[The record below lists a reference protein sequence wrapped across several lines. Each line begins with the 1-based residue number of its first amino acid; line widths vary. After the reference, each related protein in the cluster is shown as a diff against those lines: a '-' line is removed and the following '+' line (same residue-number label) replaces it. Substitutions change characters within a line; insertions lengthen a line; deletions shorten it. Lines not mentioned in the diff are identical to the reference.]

1 MRKICILSTI
11 LLLFTSLRPVDD
23 AEKAALDYIGLYSH
37 LAMVESQ
44 EYGIPASVILAQGLI
59 ETNSGQSILARRA
72 KNHFGI
78 KCKSDWQGATYYYID
93 DDRNAKGELV
103 PSCFRNY
110 TSVEESYRD
119 HSLFLRYRDRYAPLF
134 DIPVSDYEGW
144 CKGLKTCGYATNDR
158 YADALITK
166 IKTYKLYT
174 LDRPNEG
181 RSYRQAKNGG

>member
-1 MRKICILSTI
+1 MKKILILVSAVV
-11 LLLFTSLRPVDD
+11 LFSSLRLIDS
-23 AEKAALDYIGLYSH
+23 EERAALDYIALYSH
-37 LAMVESQ
+37 LAVLESQ
-44 EYGIPASVILAQGLI
+44 EFGIPASVILAQGLI

-119 HSLFLRYRDRYAPLF
+119 HSLFLKYRDRYAPLF
-134 DIPVSDYEGW
+134 EIPITDYEGW

-158 YADALITK
+158 YAHALITK
-166 IKTYKLYT
+166 IKTYNLYT

-181 RSYRQAKNGG
+181 RSYQQAKNGR